1 MGDSSNNI
9 QTLDPFMKEGSR
21 GVSTK
26 IYFEFSHAGGAGG
39 GPQHLLQITMGIIG
53 CGPKLGVSRSN

>member
-1 MGDSSNNI
+1 MGDSKNI
-9 QTLDPFMKEGSR
+9 LTLDPFSKKESR

-26 IYFEFSHAGGAGG
+26 IYFEFSHAGGGGG

>member
-1 MGDSSNNI
+1 MGGSNSI
-9 QTLDPFMKEGSR
+9 LTLDPFTKEGSR

-26 IYFEFSHAGGAGG
+26 IYFEFSHAGGGGG

>member
-26 IYFEFSHAGGAGG
+26 IYFEFSHAGAGG
-39 GPQHLLQITMGIIG
+39 GGPKHLLQITIIG